1 MHTGSAAG
9 KRLVNSRLRAVMVV
23 EPTSWRGGI
32 DVHGGTWVQTTEA
45 GEVIE
50 HADPLQ
56 VTAHK
61 SSALACLLRGFGCG
75 TRKAFPS
82 CESPA
87 PARGGTRTTS
97 LKIAAVQQVSL
108 SNRMACTVPV
118 E

>member
-1 MHTGSAAG
+1 
-9 KRLVNSRLRAVMVV
+9 MVV
-23 EPTSWRGGI
+23 EPKSWRGGI

-75 TRKAFPS
+75 TRKACPS

-87 PARGGTRTTS
+87 PARGGNENDIAEDSCSTTS
-97 LKIAAVQQVSL
+97 FVVEPNGLHRSGGVTVVRRGDR
-108 SNRMACTVPV
+108 RMYTAR
-118 E
+118 